1 MLAALLALSGCGEEE
16 AGSRVITGPGYTFL
30 APGDWELEQKPRT
43 LAVTRV
49 DGVETVAVSSFRLA
63 RRFRPALWPAAVREL
78 DRVAG
83 QLADR
88 LSPAAEIS
96 PGRTRIVAGRRAR
109 VYDIRYERAERQLV
123 ERVGFVLDGRREFQ
137 LLCRWSVEQA
147 AVGMEACGQLFRSFR
162 LRPS

>member
-1 MLAALLALSGCGEEE
+1 
-16 AGSRVITGPGYTFL
+16 
-30 APGDWELEQKPRT
+30 
-43 LAVTRV
+43 VTRV
-49 DGVETVAVSSFRLA
+49 DGVETVAVSAFRLA
-63 RRFRPALWPAAVREL
+63 RPFRPALWPAAVREL

-88 LSPAAEIS
+88 LSPTAEIS
-96 PGRTRIVAGRRAR
+96 PGRTTVVAGRRAR

-162 LRPS
+162 F